1 MLHISNA
8 LVVLLLWLNLAGLAL
23 ALRRFTTSWALTR
36 VASPIALVSVLFSVE
51 HFVGL
56 GSLQWLLPF
65 STAFALWMAV
75 RWRDFLRARWRT
87 EAIFLGGFL
96 YALAWRYAFPDI
108 GASSEKITDLSFIA
122 NYTGG
127 GRLPPVDRWLP
138 PFAFDFYYALQHY
151 AAALIGRLLGAGPGM
166 AYNLGF
172 CVLVALIATAA
183 GTAAML
189 LVRRRLP
196 AVLLT
201 ATFLLGGVGTAP
213 LIRQINPAPP
223 LHASVRFIGSYL
235 TPENATLEFGRW
247 LLKASHVNAATPDL
261 PVETFSYLV
270 GLGDY
275 HPPLSGFLLLMLA
288 LLCIAHIENGMS
300 PERSQAV
307 LAASVPLMIACNSW
321 QLPLQ
326 AGLAGG
332 YLLIRHFSG
341 KRVDWK
347 AVAAGFGASL
357 LLLEPFLFHFGS
369 AAVDAGMAIR
379 LVPAALRTPPLLWLA
394 TFYPLVVLILLHL
407 LCGDRSRRTVGLCLL
422 WVLFLAGSE
431 IFYVDDL
438 YSGKFERFNTVLKW
452 WAWIYSGGMLLIGG
466 WNLRSSSRVCR
477 WGTAA
482 VLVLLLCFGGELA
495 NQYLTAGKPHIGQ
508 LDGEGIIRD
517 DAGERVIVDLLRREP
532 PAIVLQRIPKDAYT
546 IQPALTILAGQTAY
560 LGWASHENVWRANR
574 TDIEV
579 RRREV
584 ETFFRG
590 DLPDSAVWLESN
602 HIGYVLWLRDDNQL
616 PAHTFDQLNGLI
628 RNRYAWQGYY
638 EAGDY
643 RVGLWQRRP

>member
-1 MLHISNA
+1 
-8 LVVLLLWLNLAGLAL
+8 
-23 ALRRFTTSWALTR
+23 
-36 VASPIALVSVLFSVE
+36 VSVLFCVE

-56 GSLQWLLPF
+56 GSLAWLLPF
-65 STAFALWMAV
+65 STAFSLWMVV

-87 EAIFLGGFL
+87 EAIFLAAFL

-108 GASSEKITDLSFIA
+108 DASSEKITDLSFIA

-172 CVLVALIATAA
+172 CVLVALIVTAA
-183 GTAAML
+183 GTTAML

-235 TPENATLEFGRW
+235 TPENATLDFGRW
-247 LLKASHVNAATPDL
+247 LLHASHVNADTPDL

-275 HPPLSGFLLLMLA
+275 HPPLSGYLLLMLA

-307 LAASVPLMIACNSW
+307 LAATVPLMIACNSW

-407 LCGDRSRRTVGLCLL
+407 VCGDRSRRTVGLCLL

-438 YSGKFERFNTVLKW
+438 YSRQIRALQYRVEVVGLDLLGRHAADRRLESAFFFTRLPMG
-452 WAWIYSGGMLLIGG
+452 YGGGAGSAPLLRG
-466 WNLRSSSRVCR
+466 RV
-477 WGTAA
+477 
-482 VLVLLLCFGGELA
+482 GES
-495 NQYLTAGKPHIGQ
+495 
-508 LDGEGIIRD
+508 IRD
-517 DAGERVIVDLLRREP
+517 GGKAAYRPTGWRGYHSRRC
-532 PAIVLQRIPKDAYT
+532 R
-546 IQPALTILAGQTAY
+546 
-560 LGWASHENVWRANR
+560 R
-574 TDIEV
+574 T
-579 RRREV
+579 
-584 ETFFRG
+584 
-590 DLPDSAVWLESN
+590 
-602 HIGYVLWLRDDNQL
+602 RD
-616 PAHTFDQLNGLI
+616 
-628 RNRYAWQGYY
+628 
-638 EAGDY
+638 
-643 RVGLWQRRP
+643 RRPASPRAGCHCPATHSERCLHHSARSHHFGRADCISRLGES

>member
-1 MLHISNA
+1 
-8 LVVLLLWLNLAGLAL
+8 V
-23 ALRRFTTSWALTR
+23 
-36 VASPIALVSVLFSVE
+36 
-51 HFVGL
+51 
-56 GSLQWLLPF
+56 
-65 STAFALWMAV
+65 
-75 RWRDFLRARWRT
+75 
-87 EAIFLGGFL
+87 
-96 YALAWRYAFPDI
+96 
-108 GASSEKITDLSFIA
+108 
-122 NYTGG
+122 
-127 GRLPPVDRWLP
+127 
-138 PFAFDFYYALQHY
+138 
-151 AAALIGRLLGAGPGM
+151 
-166 AYNLGF
+166 
-172 CVLVALIATAA
+172 
-183 GTAAML
+183 
-189 LVRRRLP
+189 
-196 AVLLT
+196 
-201 ATFLLGGVGTAP
+201 
-213 LIRQINPAPP
+213 
-223 LHASVRFIGSYL
+223 
-235 TPENATLEFGRW
+235 
-247 LLKASHVNAATPDL
+247 KASHVNADTPDL

-275 HPPLSGFLLLMLA
+275 HPPLSGYLLLMLA
-288 LLCIAHIENGMS
+288 LLCIAHIENGIN
-300 PERSQAV
+300 PEWSLAV

-341 KRVDWK
+341 KRVAWK

-357 LLLEPFLFHFGS
+357 LLLQPFLFHFGS

-407 LCGDRSRRTVGLCLL
+407 VCGDRSRRTVGLCLL

-438 YSGKFERFNTVLKW
+438 YAGKFERFNTVLKW

-466 WNLRSSSRVCR
+466 WNLRAASRLCR

-482 VLVLLLCFGGELA
+482 VLVVLLCFGGELA
-495 NQYLTAGKPHIGQ
+495 NQYWTAGKPHIGQ
-508 LDGEGIIRD
+508 LDGAGIIRD
-517 DAGERVIVDLLRREP
+517 DAGERVIVDQLRREP
-532 PAIVLQRIPKDAYT
+532 AAIVLQRLPKDAYT
-546 IQPALTILAGQTAY
+546 IQPALTILTGQTAY

-590 DLPDSAVWLESN
+590 DLPDSALWLESN

-616 PAHTFDQLNGLI
+616 PAHTFDKLNGLI
-628 RNRYAWQGYY
+628 RDRYAWRGYY

-643 RVGLWQRRP
+643 HVGLWQRRP